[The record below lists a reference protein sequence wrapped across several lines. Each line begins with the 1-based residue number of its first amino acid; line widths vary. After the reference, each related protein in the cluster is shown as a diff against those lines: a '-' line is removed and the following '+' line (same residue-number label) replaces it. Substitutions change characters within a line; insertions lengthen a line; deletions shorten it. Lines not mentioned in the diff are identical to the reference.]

1 MINTTHNEKMTDV
14 SFTFS
19 RVEDLEEYSN
29 NTMISRHDQEL
40 EKENPI
46 NEVFRDPDLRNIIF
60 NYQKQIVSLK
70 DVYDNLVEKTKKN
83 NTIYKSIEDLK
94 VGDRFF
100 EDERLFE
107 VVRQTN
113 CYNLVKPVKVIS
125 HQKITNPLGHVT
137 YDKLFFN
144 EYYYHKYDENSELW
158 NDKLAV
164 RVKKTRFFNCIIDKK
179 IPLWTS
185 ICIYNMR

>member
-29 NTMISRHDQEL
+29 NTMISHQEL
-40 EKENPI
+40 QKESPI

-60 NYQKQIVSLK
+60 NYQKQIVPLK
-70 DVYDNLVEKTKKN
+70 DVYDNLVEKTKI

-100 EDERLFE
+100 EDETLFE
-107 VVRQTN
+107 VVRQTK
-113 CYNLVKPVKVIS
+113 CYNTVKQVKVNS
-125 HQKITNPLGHVT
+125 HKKI
-137 YDKLFFN
+137 N
-144 EYYYHKYDENSELW
+144 ESYYNYYYYRYDENSELW
-158 NDKLAV
+158 KGKLGT
-164 RVKKTRFFNCIIDKK
+164 RVKKTRFFDCIIDKK
-179 IPLWTS
+179 KPVWSSRCLDT
-185 ICIYNMR
+185 MR